1 MEKEFGR
8 IIRLRFDENNR
19 KLIENFTKVKER
31 LNARGLLNSTETIRE
46 MYKVLE
52 TEFIDCVGL
61 IVITAIDVA
70 RKDNLLIKRNKI
82 QKFCEKTLAARKK
95 EIEGIY
101 LSNTQQIRGGLLN
114 SNMLSPFMSLDK
126 IHALQHEEIVIKLSN
141 EIDKYHKEYG
151 NNLRDIIH
159 NRFLNIPIIAWGAIV
174 IFVIIA
180 IVSFTN
186 AISNLSKLI
195 NK

>member
-1 MEKEFGR
+1 MEKEFSR
-8 IIRLRFDENNR
+8 ITRLRFEENNR

-31 LNARGLLNSTETIRE
+31 LNARGLLHSTETVRE

-52 TEFIDCVGL
+52 TEFIDCVAL
-61 IVITAIDVA
+61 IVISSMDVA
-70 RKDNLLIKRNKI
+70 RNGNLLIKQNKI
-82 QKFCEKTLAARKK
+82 QKLCNETLEARKQ

-101 LSNTQQIRGGLLN
+101 LSNTKQIRDGLLN

-126 IHALQHEEIVIKLSN
+126 CYPLQKEEMVIKLSH
-141 EIDKYHKEYG
+141 EIDKYHKENG
-151 NNLRDIIH
+151 NNLRNIIQ

-180 IVSFTN
+180 IASFTN
-186 AISNLSKLI
+186 AVTNLLKLF
-195 NK
+195 NN

>member
-1 MEKEFGR
+1 MEKEFGH

-31 LNARGLLNSTETIRE
+31 LNARGLLNSTETIKE
-46 MYKVLE
+46 IYKALE
-52 TEFIDCVGL
+52 TEFIGCVGL

-70 RKDNLLIKRNKI
+70 RKDNLLVKRNKI
-82 QKFCEKTLAARKK
+82 QKLCEETLAARKQ

-126 IHALQHEEIVIKLSN
+126 SHPLQREEIVIRLSN
-141 EIDKYHKEYG
+141 EIDKYHKENG
-151 NNLRDIIH
+151 NNLRNIIQ
-159 NRFLNIPIIAWGAIV
+159 NRFLNTPIVAWGAIV
-174 IFVIIA
+174 IFVIIVIA
-180 IVSFTN
+180 SFTN
-186 AISNLSKLI
+186 ALSNLMNLF
-195 NK
+195 NN